1 MQILRDRSHLAELC
15 PPLDCRPRK
24 HSLGLCV
31 KNLTNSSLIT
41 KSLQVFPRFLYHAR
55 SPGSRPRKYLS
66 EKSTSARHYCSCRSR
81 VEEVALQGMSRCDR
95 RAIQLYVNDNCSSS
109 IMKLS
114 DATMVA
120 RALAGGESK
129 GGSERT
135 AGSGLRA
142 GVCRAPKKREGGDVG
157 RGEQWPFLS
166 RVDL

>member
-1 MQILRDRSHLAELC
+1 
-15 PPLDCRPRK
+15 
-24 HSLGLCV
+24 
-31 KNLTNSSLIT
+31 
-41 KSLQVFPRFLYHAR
+41 
-55 SPGSRPRKYLS
+55 
-66 EKSTSARHYCSCRSR
+66 
-81 VEEVALQGMSRCDR
+81 MSRCDR

-109 IMKLS
+109 IIKLS

-129 GGSERT
+129 GGGERT
-135 AGSGLRA
+135 ARA

>member
-24 HSLGLCV
+24 YSLGLCV

-41 KSLQVFPRFLYHAR
+41 KSLQVFPRFWYHAR

-66 EKSTSARHYCSCRSR
+66 EKSTSARLYCSCRSR

-109 IMKLS
+109 IIKLS

-120 RALAGGESK
+120 RALGGGESK

-135 AGSGLRA
+135 ARGFGPVFVVRQRKEREATL
-142 GVCRAPKKREGGDVG
+142 APESNG
-157 RGEQWPFLS
+157 RFFH
-166 RVDL
+166 V

>member
-55 SPGSRPRKYLS
+55 PSGSRPRPYLS
-66 EKSTSARHYCSCRSR
+66 EKSTSARLYCSCRSR

-109 IMKLS
+109 IIKLS

-129 GGSERT
+129 GGSER
-135 AGSGLRA
+135 AARGFGPVFVVRQ
-142 GVCRAPKKREGGDVG
+142 RKEREAALAAESNG
-157 RGEQWPFLS
+157 RFFH
-166 RVDL
+166 V